1 MSVKETKLLELEKRI
16 EKLQSYIVN
25 LEKYV
30 QMDSR
35 GISLRVGG
43 SFLSLSGDDI
53 FISSTRNLNLISG
66 GSTQILSTDTMNI
79 LGESTTRIESSNH
92 LNLKGSVINLN

>member
-1 MSVKETKLLELEKRI
+1 MRLNSMSVKETKLLELEKRI

-35 GISLRVGG
+35 GISYARA
-43 SFLSLSGDDI
+43 
-53 FISSTRNLNLISG
+53 
-66 GSTQILSTDTMNI
+66 
-79 LGESTTRIESSNH
+79 
-92 LNLKGSVINLN
+92 